1 MYISSVLRCDPA
13 RAAREL
19 HDCEG
24 EPTHSKHRADGKSCT
39 ILQHAKVP
47 ESCVALRDERGERA
61 LPEEIPVSQ
70 SGQVMWGE
78 SEWRTDSKIC

>member
-19 HDCEG
+19 HNCEG
-24 EPTHSKHRADGKSCT
+24 EATHSKRRADGKSCT

-47 ESCVALRDERGERA
+47 ELCVVLHDERGERA
-61 LPEEIPVSQ
+61 LPDEIAVSQ

-78 SEWRTDSKIC
+78 SERRTDSKIC